1 MSKTGTYVSVHEQ
14 RVQLVAEAI
23 TENSKLSDKAAAEL
37 AKHVLY
43 ALDHIPEKVR

>member
-1 MSKTGTYVSVHEQ
+1 MSQTTPYVSVHEQ
-14 RVQLVAEAI
+14 RVQLVTQAI
-23 TENSKLSDKAAAEL
+23 AKNSELGDKAATEL